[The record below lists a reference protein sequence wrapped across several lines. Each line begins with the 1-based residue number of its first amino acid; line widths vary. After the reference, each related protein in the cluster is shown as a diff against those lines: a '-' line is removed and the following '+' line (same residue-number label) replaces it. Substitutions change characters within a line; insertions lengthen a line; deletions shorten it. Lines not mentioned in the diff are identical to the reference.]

1 MDRLDLIREKIRRV
15 AQDPD
20 VDDKKGTQPK
30 KYYSGVKKDKKDARD
45 AHFKRGA
52 SMSDDNPAAYK
63 PAPGDKDPKTGKLK
77 KTKPSK
83 HTKKFKAMYGESVN
97 EVFLPYSQPWN
108 DKKGLHQTLGL
119 LRDTKSRKN
128 AAKTIEKLAKKHK
141 VEFEVDGRGQKQFV
155 YLTSFDGKAIDKLK
169 KDLMKNKKL
178 VKALDTVNGTFK
190 EEIEI
195 NEVTFGNPNATEADA
210 LPPKVV
216 SRFVKEYKNADKLQ
230 TLVIRTKSKIRGSEQ
245 RETLDDLN
253 KKVRDFKFALSDCIE
268 TGSSLVM
275 DYTPDGDDL
284 HEGKLVTG
292 VDSVLSV
299 ITKKLKAEMGKRY
312 KQNAE
317 AGMKYINNIAK
328 MVGMTASDKG
338 QQKNRMFL
346 RMSEETLDEKAPNTA
361 DAMKRYKSGNAG
373 FTDKAH
379 LKAKGLIPRSDG
391 TKRKSPKYEAKILP
405 KVKKKL
411 DKIKGIS
418 RQQAEILAS
427 IPQPTLISIIQ
438 QLSTL
443 TMELDPKKDDAG
455 DYIDDFRKSD
465 APQFKGKSDAKIRK
479 MAIAAYLD
487 AKDKK

>member
-63 PAPGDKDPKTGKLK
+63 PAPGDKDKDGKMK

-83 HTKKFKAMYGESVN
+83 HTKKFKQMYGE
-97 EVFLPYSQPWN
+97 
-108 DKKGLHQTLGL
+108 
-119 LRDTKSRKN
+119 
-128 AAKTIEKLAKKHK
+128 
-141 VEFEVDGRGQKQFV
+141 
-155 YLTSFDGKAIDKLK
+155 
-169 KDLMKNKKL
+169 
-178 VKALDTVNGTFK
+178 
-190 EEIEI
+190 EI
-195 NEVTFGNPNATEADA
+195 NEVTFGNPDATEADA

-216 SRFVKEYKNADKLQ
+216 NRFVKEYKNADKLQ
-230 TLVIRTKSKIRGSEQ
+230 TLIIRTRSKIRGAEQ

-268 TGSSLVM
+268 TGSTIVM

-284 HEGKLVTG
+284 YEGKLVTG
-292 VDSVLSV
+292 VADTLDV
-299 ITKKLKAEMGKRY
+299 ITKKIKKEMGSRY
-312 KQNAE
+312 KKNRE
-317 AGMKYINNIAK
+317 SGLKFINSIAK

-346 RMSEETLDEKAPNTA
+346 RMSRLDEKAPNTA
-361 DAMKRYKSGNAG
+361 DAMKRHKAGKAG

-379 LKAKGLIPRSDG
+379 LKAKGLIARSDG
-391 TKRKSPKYEAKILP
+391 TKRKSPKYEAKKTDMTAISSW
-405 KVKKKL
+405 KKKL
-411 DKIKGIS
+411 KNVKGLS
-418 RQQAEILAS
+418 KDVM
-427 IPQPTLISIIQ
+427 Q
-438 QLSTL
+438 QLSQLPTPVVTSL
-443 TMELDPKKDDAG
+443 INQIGMIVAQKEELGKNADAG
-455 DYIDDFRKSD
+455 DYIDDFRQSD

>member
-1 MDRLDLIREKIRRV
+1 MDRLDLLREKIRRV

-83 HTKKFKAMYGESVN
+83 HTKKFKAMYGEKVN
-97 EVFLPYSQPWN
+97 EVFLPYNEPWN
-108 DKKGLHQTLGL
+108 DNVGFHGTLGL
-119 LRDTKSRKN
+119 LKDTKSKKN
-128 AAKTIEKLAKKHK
+128 AAKYIEKLAKKHK
-141 VEFEVDGRGQKQFV
+141 VNFKVDGRGQKQFV
-155 YLTSFDGKAIDKLK
+155 YLKSKDQKAVDKLK
-169 KDLMKNKKL
+169 KELMKNKKL
-178 VKALDTVNGTFK
+178 MDALNTIGGVFK

-195 NEVTFGNPNATEADA
+195 NEVAFSNPNATEADA

-216 SRFVKEYKNADKLQ
+216 NRFVKEYKNADKLQ

-253 KKVRDFKFALSDCIE
+253 KKTRDFKFALSDCIE
-268 TGSSLVM
+268 TGSTIVM

-292 VDSVLSV
+292 VDQVLGV
-299 ITKKLKAEMGKRY
+299 ITKKLKSEMGKRY
-312 KQNAE
+312 KKNAE
-317 AGMKYINNIAK
+317 AGMKYINSIAK
-328 MVGMTASDKG
+328 MVGMTATDKKQEKG
-338 QQKNRMFL
+338 KMFL
-346 RMSEETLDEKAPNTA
+346 RMSTLDEKAPNTA
-361 DAMKRYKSGNAG
+361 DAMKRHKAGKAG
-373 FTDKAH
+373 FTEKAH

-391 TKRKSPKYEAKILP
+391 TKRKSPKYEAKVLP

-418 RQQAEILAS
+418 KQQAEIIAS
-427 IPQPTLISIIQ
+427 IPQPTLMTIIQ

-455 DYIDDFRKSD
+455 DYIDDFRQSD